1 MISSYCNNLS
11 EKTKV
16 ISFYL
21 TTGEF
26 VSAFAVKQEEDGT
39 IFLFSDL
46 LDNVERMHSD
56 DVEDIY
62 YADTELRSWL
72 NQTFVKQFPAEIVK
86 EMLPFENGD
95 FIRLPTEREI
105 LGENVY
111 GELETESIQQWEL
124 MENSMIRGVYSWYW
138 LQTKAVD
145 RKNEFCCITSSG
157 NSNAANFYLKCGV
170 RPVFKLKNQ
179 SEKNSPT
186 PNRVEEPVRELEKNA
201 EFSDLPVNKKFKMEL
216 TWHNCWECPP
226 EEVSNDGLIATDG
239 KDYYNAF
246 WYRPNGFMIQNRC
259 GWTDVS
265 EDQNNWWWADLRRTI
280 LGNGKRF

>member
-1 MISSYCNNLS
+1 MVSSYCNNLS

-26 VSAFAVKQEEDGT
+26 VSAFAVKREEDGT

-56 DVEDIY
+56 DVEDID

-105 LGENVY
+105 LGENDY
-111 GELETESIQQWEL
+111 GEPEKESIQQWEL
-124 MENSMIRGVYSWYW
+124 MKHRMIRGCDNWYW
-138 LQTKAVD
+138 LQNKAIDHTKGY
-145 RKNEFCCITSSG
+145 CCITASG
-157 NSNAANFYLKCGV
+157 DSHVLWHHLLNGI

-179 SEKNSPT
+179 YK
-186 PNRVEEPVRELEKNA
+186 VEESETN
-201 EFSDLPVNKKFKMEL
+201 KFKMEL

-226 EEVSNDGLIATDG
+226 EETSNDGLIATDG

-280 LGNGKRF
+280 LKNGKRF